1 MTHYTEPRCAKT
13 PGKHTRACKR
23 TLGQPPQ
30 MAGVCLCTVAV
41 TRRRRRVAQHKG
53 RGSALPQRNGANVP
67 GAT

>member
-1 MTHYTEPRCAKT
+1 MTHYTEPRLRKNTRKT
-13 PGKHTRACKR
+13 YTRVRKNTWSAA
-23 TLGQPPQ
+23 TDG
-30 MAGVCLCTVAV
+30 GSLCTVAV